1 MSSVIR
7 DHHKFSDAEM
17 IEAGYGLMLTVWDK
31 MPIPQTSYTVTFN
44 VPREDKDRDFITAL
58 VELLGDDVPA
68 ESRFGFMHNTTESG
82 KLDTD
87 KLWEMFNTLK
97 AARDKREALEAGKA

>member
-1 MSSVIR
+1 MSSIVR
-7 DHHKFSDAEM
+7 DRHEFSEVEM
-17 IEAGYGLMLTVWDK
+17 IEAGYGLVLTEYGK
-31 MPIPQTSYTVTFN
+31 MPVAKSGYTVTFS
-44 VPREDKDRDFITAL
+44 VPREDKDKCFITAL

-68 ESRFGFMHNTTESG
+68 DQRFGFMHSMGEDG

-97 AARDKREALEAGKA
+97 AARDKREAKEAGKA